1 MQQEES
7 GVTVHQGPSWEVGP
21 SAARALKL
29 QLSALKYFNYS
40 SMVWYGMVHLNLF
53 TFDKCSLVFMYQ
65 VAFFFKQISDLG
77 MGQYL

>member
-1 MQQEES
+1 MHGFRHFIDGDGQELVYQEES

-40 SMVWYGMVHLNLF
+40 SMVWHGLLKSIYF
-53 TFDKCSLVFMYQ
+53 
-65 VAFFFKQISDLG
+65 
-77 MGQYL
+77 